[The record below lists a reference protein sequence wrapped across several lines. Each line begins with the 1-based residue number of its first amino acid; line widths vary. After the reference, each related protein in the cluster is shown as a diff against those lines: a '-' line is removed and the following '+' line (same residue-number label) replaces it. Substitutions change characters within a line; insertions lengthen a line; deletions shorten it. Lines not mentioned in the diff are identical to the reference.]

1 MVIFHGYVKLPE
13 GKSHMFAGEITIF
26 ATEIQAFSTGP
37 AVPGPGRVPWVSE
50 DLLHQQ
56 RVDLLRLVQPEAKEV
71 TGSDWR
77 GISGGF
83 MEDVMV
89 IPIGFHGDSH
99 GMLMGF

>member
-1 MVIFHGYVKLPE
+1 
-13 GKSHMFAGEITIF
+13 MFAGEITIF
-26 ATEIQAFSTGP
+26 AAEIHAFW
-37 AVPGPGRVPWVSE
+37 VPWVSE

-71 TGSDWR
+71 TGGDWR

-83 MEDVMV
+83 MEDLMM
-89 IPIGFHGDSH
+89 IPIGFRGDSH

>member
-1 MVIFHGYVKLPE
+1 MQY
-13 GKSHMFAGEITIF
+13 KSHMFAGEITIF
-26 ATEIQAFSTGP
+26 AAEIHAFW
-37 AVPGPGRVPWVSE
+37 VPWVSE

-71 TGSDWR
+71 TGGDWR

-83 MEDVMV
+83 MEDLMM